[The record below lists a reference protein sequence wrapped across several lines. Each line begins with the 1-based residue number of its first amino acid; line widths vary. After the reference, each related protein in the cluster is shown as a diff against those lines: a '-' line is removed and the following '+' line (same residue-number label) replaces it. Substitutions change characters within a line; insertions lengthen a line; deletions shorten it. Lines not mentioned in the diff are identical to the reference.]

1 MRADRLSRCD
11 GRRRSSKRAVGALRR
26 PSWAGCPGCAG
37 LSDVRVLKNIGRQV
51 RVMSRWRENRLDL
64 PRWLVRRPLLAIG
77 IGAGEIAESLSNRM
91 EHRLKFLAQCRVA
104 PIVGCDFCLDFG
116 AALAQHS
123 EITERHLLELDDFE
137 TSDAFNDDERLVLR
151 FATALSERPVPDL
164 SDLRHD
170 LTVRFGKAALLELAA
185 AIAHEHERTRLYLAL
200 GIRPG
205 RFAPDGACRIPPAR
219 SPLE

>member
-1 MRADRLSRCD
+1 MR
-11 GRRRSSKRAVGALRR
+11 GFGALRR
-26 PSWAGCPGCAG
+26 LSWAVCPGCAG
-37 LSDVRVLKNIGRQV
+37 LSDVRVLKNIGGQV

-64 PRWLVRRPLLAIG
+64 PRWLARRPLLAIG

-91 EHRLKFLAQCRVA
+91 EHRLKLLAQCRVA
-104 PIVGCDFCLDFG
+104 SIVGCEFCLDIG

-164 SDLRHD
+164 TDLRDD
-170 LTVRFGKAALLELAA
+170 LAVRFGKAALVELAA
-185 AIAHEHERTRLYLAL
+185 AIAHEHERTRFYLAL

-219 SPLE
+219 SPRQ